1 MTWGKCTQSIRAF
14 LFLLEIISKEEDI
27 PKPSRNDIYE
37 SVIRRMV
44 AQALED
50 QERNFSRDHAFDS
63 DEQLI
68 AYIREQAETLHYAPR
83 EKEIIGWKLIIE
95 RFGTWGQAIEK
106 AGCVFLPAVRSVSF
120 PEFRRKLRNK
130 RKFTGRKKRRKR
142 FVPSNG
148 LRNKTKRKNKRRKY
162 SSGVPPTSELY
173 I

>member
-1 MTWGKCTQSIRAF
+1 M
-14 LFLLEIISKEEDI
+14 

-106 AGCVFLPAVRSVSF
+106 AGLRISSSCPVSKLPRIQKEVEKQKEVYRQ
-120 PEFRRKLRNK
+120 
-130 RKFTGRKKRRKR
+130 KKRRKR

-148 LRNKTKRKNKRRKY
+148 LRNITKRKNKRRKY